1 METLFSKNVERPLPY
16 RLAPR
21 NFEEFVGQEH
31 IVGSEKPLRR
41 LIEQDRVPSC
51 IFWGPP
57 GTGKTVLAR
66 LISKLTRAEFI
77 ELNAVTSTVQDVR
90 KALEKGRKNFS
101 LGRKTIVFID
111 EIHRFNKAQQDALLP
126 DVEAGNV
133 ILIGASTENPFFSLV
148 PALRS
153 RVKLYEF
160 KSLSDEDL
168 EKLYDFAVS
177 RDEGLPGFKLERSVI
192 KHLSRASAG
201 DARKFLSFLEELYIL
216 SRGEKPTKELVEEVT
231 GKTYIHYGREEDHYD
246 TISAFIKS
254 VRGSDPDAALYY
266 LAKMLKGG
274 EDPKFIARRLV
285 ILASEDIGNANPDAL
300 LIATA
305 ALESV
310 VNVGMPEAAINLA
323 HATIYLSLSL
333 KSNAVYKAIK
343 KAMKDV
349 EEGRE
354 IPIPKHLLSST
365 KREGYLYPH
374 DYPRHWVEQR
384 YLAEDRKYYES
395 DGIGFEKVLDEW
407 QKWMRQED

>member
-1 METLFSKNVERPLPY
+1 METLFSRRTNRPLPY
-16 RLAPR
+16 RLIPK
-21 NFEEFVGQEH
+21 NFDEFVGQEQ
-31 IVGSEKPLRR
+31 ILGKNKPLRN
-41 LIEQDRVPSC
+41 LIEKDKIPSC
-51 IFWGPP
+51 VFWGPP
-57 GTGKTVLAR
+57 GTGKTALAR
-66 LISKLTRAEFI
+66 LISNLTQAEFI

-90 KALEKGRKNFS
+90 KALERGRKNFS
-101 LGRKTIVFID
+101 FGKRTILFID
-111 EIHRFNKAQQDALLP
+111 EIHRFNKVQQDALLP
-126 DVEAGNV
+126 DIEAGNV

-160 KSLSDEDL
+160 KPLSDEDL
-168 EKLYDFAVS
+168 NKLYKLTIS
-177 RDEGLPGFKLERSVI
+177 KKEGLPGFYLEEHILR
-192 KHLSRASAG
+192 HLYRASAG
-201 DARKFLSFLEELYIL
+201 DGRKFLMFLEELYTL
-216 SRGEKPTKELVEEVT
+216 TGGKQPTETLVEEVT
-231 GKTYIHYGREEDHYD
+231 GKTYIHYSKEEDHYD

-254 VRGSDPDAALYY
+254 IRGSDPDAALYY

-310 VNVGMPEAAINLA
+310 TNVGMPEAAINLA

-349 EEGRE
+349 EEKKD

-374 DYPRHWVEQR
+374 DYPRHWVKQN
-384 YLAEDRKYYES
+384 YLSEERRYYES
-395 DGIGFEKVLDEW
+395 NGIGFEKVLEKW
-407 QKWMRQED
+407 HKWMKGEV